1 MIKKVVITNH
11 NGESLE
17 INLDDVEA
25 ASGLFITNI
34 EGLGPVKANINMTD
48 LATRDGA
55 RFNSARAEKRNI
67 VINLRYI
74 GPNAEEARLTTYK
87 YFPLKQQVTFYVE
100 TENRKAEI
108 EGYIESNTP
117 VIFSESSGSQISI
130 LCEDAFFKDAGD
142 YGTQE
147 IPFSNIVAE
156 FEFPFEEVAEETP
169 GIEFSSVEIKS
180 ERLITYNGETEIGV
194 VMKLFAYGH
203 FVDPVIYN
211 IRTLESMKIYTA
223 KIESIIGS
231 QIDAGDEIEISTI
244 KNNKYIH
251 FIRNG
256 VRTNILN
263 AIDKDADW
271 FTLLPG
277 DNIFSYSADE
287 GELNISFVITVQVLF
302 SGV

>member
-17 INLDDVEA
+17 INLDDVEPS
-25 ASGLFITNI
+25 SGLFITSI
-34 EGLGPVKANINMTD
+34 DGLGPVKANINMSD
-48 LATRDGA
+48 LATSDGA

-67 VINLRYI
+67 VMNVRYV
-74 GPNAEEARLTTYK
+74 GANAEEARLLTYK
-87 YFPLKQQVTFYVE
+87 YFPLKQKVTFYVE
-100 TENRKAEI
+100 TESRKAEI

-117 VIFSESSGSQISI
+117 VIFSETSGAQISI
-130 LCEDAFFKDAGD
+130 LCENSFFKDAGD

-147 IPFSNIVAE
+147 IPFSNIVSE
-156 FEFPFEEVAEETP
+156 FEFPFEEVAEDTP
-169 GIEFSSVEIKS
+169 DIEFSSVEIKS
-180 ERLITYNGETEIGV
+180 ERLITYNGETEIGI

-203 FVDPVIYN
+203 FIDPVIYN
-211 IRTLESMKIYTA
+211 IRTLESMKISTA

-244 KNNKYIH
+244 KNNKYIY

-263 AIDKDADW
+263 AVDKDADW